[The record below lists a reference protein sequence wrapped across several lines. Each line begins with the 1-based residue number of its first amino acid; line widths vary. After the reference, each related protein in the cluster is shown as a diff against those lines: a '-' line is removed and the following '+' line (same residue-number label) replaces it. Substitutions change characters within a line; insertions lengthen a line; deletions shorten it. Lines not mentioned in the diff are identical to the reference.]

1 MGGWRSKF
9 VLFLVVYFLGFA
21 TAIYFLAPVSEDY
34 AADSGQKGFVDSAL
48 KSNDFAIS
56 LNTGLHK
63 CVDFVIVAVK
73 DLGDFIKQKVSGTTT
88 SG

>member
-9 VLFLVVYFLGFA
+9 VWLLIFYFLGFA
-21 TAIYFLAPVSEDY
+21 TAIYFLAPVSKDY
-34 AADSGQKGFVDSAL
+34 AADCEQNTFVCSVF
-48 KSNDFAIS
+48 KSNDFATS

-63 CVDFVIVAVK
+63 CVDFAKVAAK
-73 DLGDFIKQKVSGTTT
+73 DLGDFIKQKVSETKT